1 MDLVL
6 EYRAERKDN
15 RWWLV
20 RSGPPEVAPPKRP
33 DGTRPKLGVRDYA
46 LRRILTNVVE
56 RDAPQRSELVL
67 RQLRPPLD
75 RLQPLVVREL
85 MLHEGWFCVAIEPD
99 PDTGAGSQA
108 VAE

>member
-6 EYRAERKDN
+6 QYHAERKDD

-20 RSGPPEVAPPKRP
+20 RSGPPEVALPKRP
-33 DGTRPKLGVRDYA
+33 DGTRPKLGIRDYA
-46 LRRILTNVVE
+46 LRRILTNVAE

-75 RLQPLVVREL
+75 SLEPLVVREL
-85 MLHEGWFCVAIEPD
+85 VLNNGWFCVAIEPERKVR
-99 PDTGAGSQA
+99 SNSKA